1 MDTDVLLLAAGGG
14 LLILLLLGVLALL
27 VFRGLGRR
35 GGARVLAE
43 TVEHFTV
50 QQAELA
56 GRLAQ
61 MAESSAAAQAQLAE
75 RLQAQERALSKT
87 LEERLADVARR
98 VGDSLQQNTVKTIES
113 MSDLKQRLAVIDAA
127 QKNITEL
134 SGQVIGL
141 QDILSNKQARGAFGE
156 VQLNDLVR
164 NALPPSAYDFQ
175 VTLGNGKRADCMLKF
190 PGPPGAIVIDAKFPL
205 ESYRA
210 LVAAGDETGRAQA
223 RRALG
228 ADVLKHVRDIAEKY
242 IVAGETAEMAMMFLP
257 SEAVYAELHAN
268 LPDVMDKTY
277 RARVWIVSPTT
288 LMATLN
294 TIRAIL
300 KDVQMREQAGVI
312 QEEVLHLLKDV
323 VRLDDRVG
331 KLQRHFEQ
339 ATEDI
344 RGIRISTEK
353 VVNRAE
359 RIEELELDDQP
370 GGPELPEAGAE
381 IRRVEPPRG

>member
-1 MDTDVLLLAAGGG
+1 MDTDLLLMAAGGA
-14 LLILLLLGVLALL
+14 LLPLLLVLL
-27 VFRGLGRR
+27 VFRGLRGR
-35 GGARVLAE
+35 GGARELAE
-43 TVEHFTV
+43 TAEHLKA

-61 MAESSAAAQAQLAE
+61 MAESSAAAQAHLAE

-98 VGDSLQQNTVKTIES
+98 VGDSLQQNTAKTTES

-156 VQLNDLVR
+156 VQLGDLVR

-175 VTLGNGKRADCMLKF
+175 VTLGNGKRADCVLKL
-190 PGPPGAIVIDAKFPL
+190 PNPPGAIVIDAKFPL

-210 LVAAGDETGRAQA
+210 LAAAGDDARRSQA

-228 ADVLKHVRDIAEKY
+228 VDVLKHVRDIAEKY

-268 LPDVMDKTY
+268 LPEVVDKTY

-294 TIRAIL
+294 TMRAIL

-312 QEEVLHLLKDV
+312 QEEVLRMLEDV

-339 ATEDI
+339 AGEDM
-344 RGIRISTEK
+344 RSIRISTEK
-353 VVNRAE
+353 VVRRAE
-359 RIEELELDDQP
+359 RIEELEIDDDLDD
-370 GGPELPEAGAE
+370 PELPGAGAE
-381 IRRVEPPRG
+381 IRRLEPNRG

>member
-1 MDTDVLLLAAGGG
+1 MLLMVSAGLLVIGLLA
-14 LLILLLLGVLALL
+14 VLA
-27 VFRGLGRR
+27 FRSLR
-35 GGARVLAE
+35 GGDNRQL
-43 TVEHFTV
+43 T
-50 QQAELA
+50 ELA
-56 GRLAQ
+56 GRLSQ

-87 LEERLADVARR
+87 LEERLAEVTRR
-98 VGDSLQQNTVKTIES
+98 IGDSLQQNTTKTVENLS
-113 MSDLKQRLAVIDAA
+113 ELKQRLAVIDAA
-127 QKNITEL
+127 QKNISEL

-141 QDILSNKQARGAFGE
+141 QDILSDKQARGAFGE

-164 NALPPSAYDFQ
+164 NALPPAAFDFQ
-175 VTLGNGKRADCMLKF
+175 VTLGNGKRADCVLKF
-190 PGPPGAIVIDAKFPL
+190 PGPPGTIVIDAKFPL

-210 LVAAGDETGRAQA
+210 LAAATDDARRSQA

-228 ADVLKHVRDIAEKY
+228 ADVLKHVRDIADKY
-242 IVAGETAEMAMMFLP
+242 IVAGETAEMALMFLP

-268 LPDVMDKTY
+268 LPDVMEKTH
-277 RARVWIVSPTT
+277 RERVWIVSPTT

-294 TIRAIL
+294 TMRAIL

-312 QEEVLHLLKDV
+312 QDEVLRLLKDV

-359 RIEELELDDQP
+359 RIEELEIDDDGNGEP
-370 GGPELPEAGAE
+370 PAADDSDLPQAGAE
-381 IRRVEPPRG
+381 IRRLEPNRG